1 MTSQAYDR
9 NLALYT
15 KNLIER
21 DQRHRDTLDKIID
34 KYVFVNSRKHTT
46 RRQKTMFY
54 KIVER
59 KKIDLCIQIATDYFT
74 KLMTKFARFFTYIF
88 RNPLLSNGTFQR
100 LSRGGRPL
108 NRYRLYKS

>member
-1 MTSQAYDR
+1 MTPQVYDLE
-9 NLALYT
+9 LALYT

-21 DQRHRDTLDKIID
+21 DHLHRDNLDKIID
-34 KYVFVNSRKHTT
+34 NYVLVNNRKHTT
-46 RRQKTMFY
+46 KRQKSMFY

-59 KKIDLCIQIATDYFT
+59 KKIDLAIKMAVQHFT